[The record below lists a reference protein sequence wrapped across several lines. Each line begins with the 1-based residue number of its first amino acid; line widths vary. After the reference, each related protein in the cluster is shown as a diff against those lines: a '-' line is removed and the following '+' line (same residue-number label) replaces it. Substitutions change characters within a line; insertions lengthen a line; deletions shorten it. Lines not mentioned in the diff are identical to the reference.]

1 MQFEMKQSNYI
12 VCPKCNNDK
21 SFECFGD
28 RVDYGI
34 YSIRIRCSK
43 CNWVSDELYE
53 ETGYYPDLSKQAS
66 YPMPRTIP
74 ARDAAGKQREVIWTQ
89 NNF

>member
-12 VCPKCNNDK
+12 VCPKCHNDK

-34 YSIRIRCSK
+34 FSIRIRCSK
-43 CNWVSDELYE
+43 CDWVSDELYE
-53 ETGYYPDLSKQAS
+53 ETGYFPDLCKENVQYHVSTLHDMQ
-66 YPMPRTIP
+66 
-74 ARDAAGKQREVIWTQ
+74 QEEQ
-89 NNF
+89 NKSS

>member
-34 YSIRIRCSK
+34 YSIRIRCRK
-43 CNWVSDELYE
+43 CDWVSDELYE
-53 ETGYYPDLSKQAS
+53 ETGYYPDLSKHAIQCHVQYLHELQQES
-66 YPMPRTIP
+66 
-74 ARDAAGKQREVIWTQ
+74 KEK
-89 NNF
+89 

>member
-12 VCPKCNNDK
+12 VCPKCKNDK
-21 SFECFGD
+21 SFECFGE

-34 YSIRIRCSK
+34 FSIRIQCRK

-53 ETGYYPDLSKQAS
+53 ETGYFPDLNKD
-66 YPMPRTIP
+66 TI
-74 ARDAAGKQREVIWTQ
+74 RYHVKSLHDMQQENKEK
-89 NNF
+89 

>member
-21 SFECFGD
+21 LFECFGD

-34 YSIRIRCSK
+34 FSIRIQCRN

-53 ETGYYPDLSKQAS
+53 ETGYYPDLSKD
-66 YPMPRTIP
+66 TI
-74 ARDAAGKQREVIWTQ
+74 RYHVQSLHEMQ
-89 NNF
+89 QENNEK